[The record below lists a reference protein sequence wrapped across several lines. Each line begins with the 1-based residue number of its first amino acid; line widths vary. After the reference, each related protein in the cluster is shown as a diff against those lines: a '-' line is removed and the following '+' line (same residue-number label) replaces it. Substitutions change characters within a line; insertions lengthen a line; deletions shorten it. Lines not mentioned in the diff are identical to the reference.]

1 MDAEPN
7 ALHRGPA
14 PVRGAPPGAAAG
26 APLGDDRIAALR
38 RDFPI
43 LARRVHDRPLVYLD
57 SAASGQMPEAVMA
70 AVDDYRRHHH
80 ANVHRGA
87 HTLSA
92 EATDRYEAARAR
104 VARFLGAPDPRGVVF
119 TRNATEALNL
129 VAHAYGRS
137 RLQPGDEV
145 LVTVAEHHANLVPWH
160 LLAQDR
166 GVVVKGVG
174 LGADGRVDL
183 EALESAIGPR
193 TRIVATFHV
202 SNVLGYVQP
211 LRRIAD
217 AAHAV
222 GALFVVDGAQAA
234 PHVAIDVVAA
244 GADAYAFSGH
254 KVGGPTGIGALWM
267 RTDVLETLPPFL
279 GGGEMIRKVEVD
291 RSTYADV
298 PMRFEAG
305 TPAIAEAIGL
315 AAALDYLDGVGM
327 GAIWDHDRELVA
339 RALAGLDALEGVET
353 YGPRGPDRGG
363 IVPFNVVG
371 VHPHDVASFLDA
383 EGIAVRA
390 GHHCAQPLMKALGV
404 AATAR
409 ASFWL
414 YTTRA
419 EVDAFVAAVA
429 GVRDFFAGAAEP
441 RP

>member
-1 MDAEPN
+1 MTDHDVA
-7 ALHRGPA
+7 
-14 PVRGAPPGAAAG
+14 V
-26 APLGDDRIAALR
+26 LR

-43 LARRVHDRPLVYLD
+43 LDRRVNGHPLVYLD
-57 SAASGQMPEAVMA
+57 SAASAQAPRPVLEAV
-70 AVDDYRRHHH
+70 DRYRRHHH

-92 EATDRYEAARAR
+92 EATDMYEAARAR

-137 RLQPGDEV
+137 RLDAGDEV

-166 GVVVKGVG
+166 GVVVRGVG
-174 LGADGRVDL
+174 LAPDGRVDL
-183 EALESAIGPR
+183 DALVAAIGPR
-193 TRIVATFHV
+193 TKLVATHHV
-202 SNVLGYVQP
+202 SNVLGTLQP
-211 LRRIAD
+211 LRRVAD
-217 AAHAV
+217 AARAA

-234 PHVAIDVVAA
+234 PHVRIDVAA
-244 GADAYAFSGH
+244 LGADAYAFSGH

-267 RTDVLETLPPFL
+267 RTDVLATLPPFL
-279 GGGEMIRKVEVD
+279 GGGEMIRRVEVD
-291 RSTYADV
+291 RSSYADI

-315 AAALDYLDGVGM
+315 GAALDYLDAVGLD
-327 GAIWDHDRELVA
+327 AVWAHDQALA
-339 RALAGLDALEGVET
+339 RQALEALAGLEGITT
-353 YGPRGPDRGG
+353 YGPEGPDRGG
-363 IVPFNVVG
+363 IVPFNVDG

-390 GHHCAQPLMKALGV
+390 GHHCAQPLMRALGV
-404 AATAR
+404 DATAR

-414 YTTRA
+414 YTTHA
-419 EVDAFVAAVA
+419 EVEAFVDAVA
-429 GVRDFFAGAAEP
+429 RARAFFAPLRVGAQT
-441 RP
+441 